1 LLLEQPETEANEA
14 SGVDRSTNGRTFMRY
29 KPKSIAALQLALGG
43 LPDQMRVEVEPEIEI
58 SAKTVGELRKVAVW
72 PENLAIMTPQERYAE
87 STVRVGKANVA
98 SRTSPKS

>member
-1 LLLEQPETEANEA
+1 
-14 SGVDRSTNGRTFMRY
+14 MRY

-72 PENLAIMTPQERYAE
+72 PENLAITTPQERYAE
-87 STVRVGKANVA
+87 STVG
-98 SRTSPKS
+98 